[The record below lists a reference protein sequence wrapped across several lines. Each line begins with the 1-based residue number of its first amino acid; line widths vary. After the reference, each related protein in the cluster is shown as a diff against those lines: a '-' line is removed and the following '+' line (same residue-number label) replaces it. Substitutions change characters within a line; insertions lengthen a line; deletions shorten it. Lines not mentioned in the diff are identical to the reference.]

1 MNELVKSL
9 YLSLLRVVFVR
20 NIQVARR
27 HCISYTPLSVPPNLL
42 YTHTHTH
49 TQVVR
54 YNRQVEID
62 EARDI
67 NKGAIGDGDG
77 DERGSEKNTN
87 EEEKKKGDRINLEGM
102 MIGNGAIAT
111 GDWYEGWLT
120 QLRNR
125 QAFAHGLFSP
135 SLYAQVQ
142 KTCTNYTKGLIS
154 PQCQTLLKQVDNETG
169 RLNQY
174 DIRQTCTGPRPHPFL
189 LASSATEDDSRGG
202 YDDTQ
207 KPLNRGR
214 GGTGWTTALGG
225 SSSTSNITAVEATV
239 AASGIDEITSSTS
252 TPEEDPCD
260 LGATDLIRYMSRADV
275 QRAIHVSESSA
286 AATSTDTSTGAVNWE
301 DCGGSFGR
309 PVVYTRIP
317 QDERVTVYPELIGKM
332 RILVFNGD
340 QDNCIPY
347 TQDEAWTKG
356 MGLTEIHPWAPW
368 KVAGGQIGGYAVRYE
383 QEFTFSTVKGAGHM
397 CPSTQPLR
405 AHHMMMRFIAGQP
418 L

>member
-1 MNELVKSL
+1 M
-9 YLSLLRVVFVR
+9 VFVQ
-20 NIQVARR
+20 NTQEARG
-27 HCISYTPLSVPPNLL
+27 HCISYTPLSVSSNLL

-49 TQVVR
+49 THTHNKVVR

-62 EARDI
+62 EAARDI
-67 NKGAIGDGDG
+67 NKGAIGDGGG
-77 DERGSEKNTN
+77 DDRGSEKKTK
-87 EEEKKKGDRINLEGM
+87 EEETKKGYPINVEGM

-135 SLYAQVQ
+135 SLYAHVQ

-189 LASSATEDDSRGG
+189 LASYGRGG

-207 KPLNRGR
+207 KPLNHGR
-214 GGTGWTTALGG
+214 GGTGWTTAPG
-225 SSSTSNITAVEATV
+225 SSSNTSNIAAVEATV
-239 AASGIDEITSSTS
+239 AAIGMDEITSSIS

-286 AATSTDTSTGAVNWE
+286 APSSPGTSTSTRVDDGTIPTEPTGAVNWE

-332 RILVFNGD
+332 RILIFNGD

-368 KVAGGQIGGYAVRYE
+368 KVVGGQIGGYAVRYE